1 MFYPQR
7 ARMKQQD
14 EELEREK
21 MRERS
26 LSASKRVQVR
36 EGAFRG
42 GGGCYKGNPLI
53 R

>member
-1 MFYPQR
+1 
-7 ARMKQQD
+7 MKQQD

-42 GGGCYKGNPLI
+42 GGGDAI
-53 R
+53 RGIP

>member
-1 MFYPQR
+1 
-7 ARMKQQD
+7 MKQQD

-36 EGAFRG
+36 EV
-42 GGGCYKGNPLI
+42 
-53 R
+53 

>member
-1 MFYPQR
+1 
-7 ARMKQQD
+7 MKQLD

-36 EGAFRG
+36 VGAFRR
-42 GGGCYKGNPLI
+42 GCYKGNPLV